1 MPERFAPRILID
13 SPILLYD
20 IPPEVYQ
27 RRSYPG
33 RTTCR
38 NFTTT
43 TWRRRVRI
51 AFIELRVT
59 VEVHTWN
66 SDIKSKLSF
75 PASSSVASKNRWCTN
90 SSNFIRHKN
99 ALSVARKFFLGH
111 VITCFFFLI
120 LMLLL
125 IVLTRYDA
133 KHEISSERKQVFL

>member
-20 IPPEVYQ
+20 IPAEVYQ

-33 RTTCR
+33 RTTCQ

-43 TWRRRVRI
+43 TWRCRVRI

-66 SDIKSKLSF
+66 SDIKSKSSF
-75 PASSSVASKNRWCTN
+75 AASSSVASKNRWCTN

-99 ALSVARKFFLGH
+99 ALSFARIFFLGR
-111 VITCFFFLI
+111 VITYFFFLI
-120 LMLLL
+120 LMLLPT
-125 IVLTRYDA
+125 VLTRYDA
-133 KHEISSERKQVFL
+133 KHEISNERKQMFL